1 MTPKPFSLG
10 SILTFRKREKD
21 LALEQVVR
29 AQLAVKKAEEA
40 LKISECV
47 LETLIVELETKQM
60 NGITVEELSRYEERI
75 QFQRGQIIELA
86 TTHEKRQ
93 KTVQKKRLTLL
104 EKVKDHKTLTAL
116 KEQQNKTW
124 KEYINKKEAAML
136 DEIAILH
143 HDREIN

>member
-29 AQLAVKKAEEA
+29 AQLAVKKAEET

>member
-1 MTPKPFSLG
+1 MQPKPFSLG
-10 SILTFRKREKD
+10 SILKFRKREKD

-40 LKISECV
+40 HKIAKDT
-47 LETLIVELETKQM
+47 LETLIIGIETKQLD
-60 NGITVEELSRYEERI
+60 GITVEELSRYEERI

-86 TTHEKRQ
+86 KTHKEKQ
-93 KTVQKKRLTLL
+93 KTVQNKRLKLL

-116 KEQQNKTW
+116 KEQQNKAW